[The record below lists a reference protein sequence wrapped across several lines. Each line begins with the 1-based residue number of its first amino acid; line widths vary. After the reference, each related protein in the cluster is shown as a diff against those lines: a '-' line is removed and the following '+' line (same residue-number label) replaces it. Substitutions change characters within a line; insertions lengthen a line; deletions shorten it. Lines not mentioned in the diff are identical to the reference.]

1 VKLDSIQRR
10 DISNLEL
17 EMTKDFN
24 SIKRLSESIQRAKAI
39 HDGLVK
45 GAERS
50 PKLCGLA
57 EVAQMLREK
66 QPGE

>member
-1 VKLDSIQRR
+1 
-10 DISNLEL
+10 
-17 EMTKDFN
+17 MTKDFN